1 MKMERSRENGQEYI
15 PALAYDVLT
24 PLYDTVVGWTT
35 RETLFKNAL
44 VEQTGIKP
52 GHRILDLACGTGTLT
67 LMLKQ
72 REPGA
77 EVIGID
83 GDPKILGIARNKAQA
98 RNAAIRFDK
107 GMSFSLPYADGSF
120 DRVVSSL
127 FFHHLSDDNK
137 RRTLSEVARVLK
149 EDGELHIADWGRPA
163 NLLMKL
169 GSRFIVMLDGSE
181 TTADNFEG
189 RLPTMVADAGLIG
202 VGETCRYNTLFGTI
216 RLNRAKKG
224 FT

>member
-1 MKMERSRENGQEYI
+1 M
-15 PALAYDVLT
+15 
-24 PLYDTVVGWTT
+24 
-35 RETLFKNAL
+35 
-44 VEQTGIKP
+44 
-52 GHRILDLACGTGTLT
+52 
-67 LMLKQ
+67 
-72 REPGA
+72 
-77 EVIGID
+77 
-83 GDPKILGIARNKAQA
+83 
-98 RNAAIRFDK
+98 
-107 GMSFSLPYADGSF
+107 
-120 DRVVSSL
+120 
-127 FFHHLSDDNK
+127 
-137 RRTLSEVARVLK
+137 SEVARVLK

-216 RLNRAKKG
+216 RLHRAKKG